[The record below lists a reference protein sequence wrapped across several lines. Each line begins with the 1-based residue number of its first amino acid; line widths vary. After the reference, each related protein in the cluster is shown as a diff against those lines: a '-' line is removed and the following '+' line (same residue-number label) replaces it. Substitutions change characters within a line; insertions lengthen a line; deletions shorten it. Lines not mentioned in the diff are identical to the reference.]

1 MPDTIAI
8 VSIVL
13 VAAFV
18 QGLTGFGF
26 GLIALPLLG
35 FFLNIKTSIPLM
47 VLLAIIISF
56 YLSIRLR
63 KHIDLKCIATLM
75 LATLPGIPLGV
86 YMLKEV
92 SPQTLSIVLGVIM
105 IGFTSHQLVVRPKP
119 VHLGGAVTALAGFA
133 CGVLSASI
141 GAGGPPVI
149 IYTAIQPWPKDK
161 AKATLAFYFTVS
173 GLVVILSHA
182 LSGMI
187 TREVMSL
194 YAMSLPT
201 LVLGIYLGTQAYKRI
216 SDHGY
221 RRLAFG
227 LVFLLGCM
235 LLYRNI

>member
-1 MPDTIAI
+1 MPESIAI
-8 VSIVL
+8 IAIVL

-47 VLLAIIISF
+47 VLLAVIISF

-63 KHIDLKCIATLM
+63 NHIDLKCIFTLL

-86 YMLKEV
+86 YVLKQV

-105 IGFTSHQLVVRPKP
+105 IAFTSHQLIVRPKP
-119 VHLGGAVTALAGFA
+119 LHLGRAVTVLAGFA

-161 AKATLAFYFTVS
+161 AKATLALYFTIS
-173 GLVVILSHA
+173 GLMVILSHA

-187 TREVMSL
+187 TREVLSL

-201 LVLGIYLGTQAYKRI
+201 LILGIYLGTQAYKHI

-221 RRLAFG
+221 RRLAFV